1 MGIGDLAI
9 GENGSKED
17 NNSMPKLSFHPL
29 TPERWPDLER
39 LFGARGACAG
49 CWCMWWRLGRA
60 EWNRGQGEGNRKAFR
75 KIVRAGAEPGVLAY
89 ADGEPIGW
97 CAIAPREQYPRL
109 GSSRILQP
117 VDEQP
122 VWSVT
127 CFFIAR
133 GFRRQGLSTELLKAA
148 VAFARARGAKIVEGY
163 PHETKKT
170 TADAFVYAGLFS
182 AFRKAGF
189 KEVARRSETRPIMRT
204 SF

>member
-9 GENGSKED
+9 GENGSKEGND
-17 NNSMPKLSFHPL
+17 SMPMFSFHPL

-49 CWCMWWRLGRA
+49 CWCMWWRLSRA

-75 KIVRAGAEPGVLAY
+75 KIVRAGAETGLLAY
-89 ADGEPIGW
+89 ADGEPVGW
-97 CAIAPREQYPRL
+97 CAIAPREQYPGFGR
-109 GSSRILQP
+109 SRILKP

-148 VAFARARGAKIVEGY
+148 VAFARARGTKIVEGY